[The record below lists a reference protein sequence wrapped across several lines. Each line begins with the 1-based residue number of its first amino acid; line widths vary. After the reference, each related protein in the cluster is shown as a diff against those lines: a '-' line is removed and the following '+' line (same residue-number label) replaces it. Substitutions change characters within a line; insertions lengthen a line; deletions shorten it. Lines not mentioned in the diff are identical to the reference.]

1 MYDQIRV
8 ETGSDHSAYLSQMSY
23 FFWVMWVTRS
33 NEGILD
39 DTVYIFIDDNRGF
52 RACLIQHQA
61 VTVVPEHNSVL
72 LF

>member
-8 ETGSDHSAYLSQMSY
+8 ETGSDQSACLSQMSY
-23 FFWVMWVTRS
+23 FFWVMWATRS
-33 NEGILD
+33 NDGKLD
-39 DTVYIFIDDNRGF
+39 DLVYIFKNGNRGF